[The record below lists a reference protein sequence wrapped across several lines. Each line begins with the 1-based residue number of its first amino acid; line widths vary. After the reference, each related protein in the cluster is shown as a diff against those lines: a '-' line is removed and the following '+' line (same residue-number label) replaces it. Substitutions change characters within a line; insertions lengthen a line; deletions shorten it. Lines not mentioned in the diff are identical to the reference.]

1 MSQRP
6 LLDAVRHALASSI
19 DAAELDAALNRV
31 AASFPEV
38 EPLAPVAPVP
48 AGDTGRVV
56 TVFSPK
62 GGAGKSVV
70 ATNLAVLLAQR
81 CDRVVV
87 LLDADL
93 QFGDAAVLLK
103 FAPRHTIVDV
113 VGSLD
118 SLDADVLSDMLT
130 RHGPS
135 GLLVLPA
142 PLEPAFADQV
152 SFDQLSRILDLLRTF
167 ASHVVVDTP
176 SYLNDAVLGLIDESD
191 DVLLVSGLDIPNVKN
206 VKIALQTLRLLNTP
220 MAKIRLVL
228 NRPDPKAKLDVGE
241 VERSL
246 QLRAAALV
254 PADGAVP
261 QSVNR
266 GAPVV
271 LDAPRSSASK
281 ALSGLADL
289 FEVVPKPKRRD
300 R

>member
-6 LLDAVRHALASSI
+6 LLDAVRHALASSV

-31 AASFPEV
+31 AASFPDVQE
-38 EPLAPVAPVP
+38 LAPLEATPP
-48 AGDTGRVV
+48 GGTGRVV

-62 GGAGKSVV
+62 GGSGKSVV

-81 CDRVVV
+81 SDRPVV

-103 FAPRHTIVDV
+103 LAPRQTIVDV

-118 SLDADVLSDMLT
+118 SLDADVLADMLT

-142 PLEPAFADQV
+142 PIEPAFADQI
-152 SFDQLSRILDLLRTF
+152 SADQLVRILVLLRSI

-176 SYLNDAVLGLIDESD
+176 SYFNDAVLGLIDESD
-191 DVLLVSGLDIPNVKN
+191 DVLFVSGLDIPNVKN
-206 VKIALQTLRLLNTP
+206 VKIGLHTLRLLNTP
-220 MAKIRLVL
+220 MAKIRLIL
-228 NRPDPKAKLDVGE
+228 NRPDAKAKLDVGE
-241 VERSL
+241 MERAL
-246 QLRAAALV
+246 QMKAAVLV
-254 PADGAVP
+254 PTDGAVP
-261 QSVNR
+261 RSVNHSV
-266 GAPVV
+266 PVV
-271 LDAPRSSASK
+271 LDAPRSPATK

-289 FEVVPKPKRRD
+289 FESAPKPKRRD